1 MEDKKLNHENHIS
14 NTTYILVWLG
24 LMGLTS
30 LTVSVAG
37 INFGAY
43 TLLVALTI
51 AAVKV
56 FLVSTIF
63 MHLKFADPIFKIFVA
78 IVVLTLIVIFLL
90 TFLDYFFR

>member
-24 LMGLTS
+24 LMVLTS

-37 INFGAY
+37 INLGAY

-56 FLVSTIF
+56 FLVSAIF

>member
-1 MEDKKLNHENHIS
+1 LNHENHIS

-24 LMGLTS
+24 LMVLTS

-37 INFGAY
+37 INLGAY

>member
-1 MEDKKLNHENHIS
+1 LEDKKLNHENHIS

-24 LMGLTS
+24 LMVLTS

-37 INFGAY
+37 INLGAY